1 MKKHLN
7 KIFIGLALIVIAA
20 LAVAF
25 NYAMPDE
32 QEQEETQT
40 KGEIFEA
47 PHDYL
52 ITTSQDLHVNA
63 DNYIHTDETVII
75 GTLKDIVFAGDK
87 IKQFIIEAGSG
98 TEYTILY
105 SSLEL
110 ISTEILQ
117 TKKENGIDEVRLVF
131 RTGGELDL
139 AEEQEARLYKS
150 EEGKWTLDQR
160 EHIQSAG
167 EEFTGNIEDF
177 VFLPLSNKEGTI
189 YLNSI
194 TVKNKKGE
202 TVHVYPYSMMVE
214 QIKSKGEMSVYY
226 AGDAEGRHIFD
237 VKEGEGFSVEIMLG
251 GEVFTL
257 KAGDEI
263 RLEKSEN
270 NEYWQIA
277 RESDDSKHSA
287 KVKGFVFGFTD
298 DNISSLDYIDIE
310 LDDGGIVQMTMLQM
324 QAIFAVPHGDYEKVY
339 TYHGHEKVLEDIEPL
354 EGWGM
359 ELYFDDDIILDMS
372 IGKEIWVYK
381 NDRNIWTFDYV
392 YTDEMNKK
400 AEAEEDEGE

>member
-1 MKKHLN
+1 LKKHLN
-7 KIFIGLALIVIAA
+7 KIFIGLALIVVAA

-25 NYAMPDE
+25 NYAMPE
-32 QEQEETQT
+32 NKEQEETQA
-40 KGEIFEA
+40 KGEVFEA

-52 ITTSQDLHVNA
+52 ITTSQNLSVNA
-63 DNYIHTDETVII
+63 DNYIHTDETVMI

-87 IKQFIIEAGSG
+87 IKQFIIETGSG
-98 TEYTILY
+98 KEYTILY
-105 SSLEL
+105 SNLEL

-131 RTGGELDL
+131 RTGGELTL
-139 AEEQEARLYKS
+139 TEGQEARLYEN

-160 EHIQSAG
+160 EHIQSDT

-177 VFLPLSNKEGTI
+177 VFLPLSNSEDEI

-194 TVKNKKGE
+194 TVKNKKGD

-226 AGDAEGRHIFD
+226 AGDADGRYIFD
-237 VKEGEGFSVEIMLG
+237 VEESENFSVEITSG
-251 GEVFTL
+251 GDVFIL

-277 RESDDSKHSA
+277 NEADESRYLA
-287 KVKGFVFGFTD
+287 EVMGFVFGFTD
-298 DNISSLDYIDIE
+298 DKISSLDYINIE
-310 LDDGGIVQMTMLQM
+310 LEGGESVQMTMLQT
-324 QAIFAVPHGDYEKVY
+324 QAIFAVPHGNYRKVY

-359 ELYFDDDIILDMS
+359 ELYFDDDIVLDIS
-372 IGKEIWVYK
+372 IGTEIWVYK
-381 NDRNIWTFDYV
+381 NERNIWTFDYA
-392 YTDEMNKK
+392 YTDEMIKK
-400 AEAEEDEGE
+400 EETEEDEGE